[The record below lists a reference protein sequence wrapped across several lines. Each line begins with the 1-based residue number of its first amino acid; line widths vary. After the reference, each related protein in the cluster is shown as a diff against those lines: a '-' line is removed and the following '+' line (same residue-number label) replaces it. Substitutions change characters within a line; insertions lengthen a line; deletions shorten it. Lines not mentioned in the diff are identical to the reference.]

1 MEVCVWVQTKS
12 PCYVSHTVIHCWVF
26 GHHRAQLQGDL
37 VLGYFHCHG
46 NSALQGG
53 VAVSV
58 PIIIDSFYSLWTLP
72 CGLMGTIPQGT
83 TDCVGESRQH
93 RWWSRSERASPGQ
106 VLTAA
111 AALGTGHL
119 GTRRIIPVSH
129 PLPKDPCVNLGSP
142 TMGGSHQ
149 TQEKT

>member
-1 MEVCVWVQTKS
+1 
-12 PCYVSHTVIHCWVF
+12 
-26 GHHRAQLQGDL
+26 
-37 VLGYFHCHG
+37 
-46 NSALQGG
+46 
-53 VAVSV
+53 VSV

-149 TQEKT
+149 TQEKTQQSHLLERSPAFLEVSALCEERAVSSHSSRRIYLGAWIII